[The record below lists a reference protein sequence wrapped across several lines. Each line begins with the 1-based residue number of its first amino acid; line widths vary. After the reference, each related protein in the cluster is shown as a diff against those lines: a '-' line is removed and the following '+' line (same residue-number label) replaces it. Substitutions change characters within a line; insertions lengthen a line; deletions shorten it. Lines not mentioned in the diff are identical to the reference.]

1 MLRSHERRGVLAIM
15 GATLGMASGF
25 GLLILSS
32 VFTGPLVAE
41 FGWTRT
47 EVSSGYV
54 LAALGM
60 ATGGMVWGR
69 VSDRTDPRLLLA
81 MGGMCQV
88 LPLAWLAS
96 ASDIWQFFGAH
107 LVIGFFGFGAVYAPY
122 VAVAGDWFPA
132 RRGVVMGIVTAGGAV
147 GQGTL
152 PYAAETLI
160 SHMGWRQ
167 SYLVLTVAMA
177 AVQLLVYLTARR
189 STQAK
194 QTHAGGME
202 VGSLFTPR
210 LMLLG
215 AAAFFCCACMG
226 MPLFHLAGF
235 VSLICGSS
243 KLGATSLLVA
253 MSSGAIGRISFG
265 YLADRIGNYRTY
277 RVAAAGQAASLVF
290 FPAMTEIESLIV
302 LSAVFG
308 FAFSGNMT
316 CMLLCIRQEVHPSR
330 AGTATGGI
338 LFVAWAGMAAGG
350 YLGGAVF
357 DATRSFSSAFEIAAA
372 CGLAAF
378 ACLTVLDLRRSSTG
392 GHASA
397 PAPSGGAKSLT
408 APSTTEGK
416 LSHLTR

>member
-1 MLRSHERRGVLAIM
+1 MLDSHERRGALAIM

-32 VFTGPLVAE
+32 VFMGPLTAA

-47 EVSSGYV
+47 EVSAGYV

-69 VSDRTDPRLLLA
+69 VSDRADPRLLLA
-81 MGGMCQV
+81 MGGICQV
-88 LPLAWLAS
+88 LPLALLA
-96 ASDIWQFFGAH
+96 AAQNIWMFFAAH
-107 LVIGFFGFGAVYAPY
+107 LMLGFFGFGAVYAPY

-152 PYAAETLI
+152 PYAADALI
-160 SHMGWRQ
+160 AQLGWRQ
-167 SYLVLTVAMA
+167 AYLVLAVAI
-177 AVQLLVYLTARR
+177 AVVQAVIYLTARR
-189 STQAK
+189 RTQMR
-194 QTHAGGME
+194 HIPAGETAG
-202 VGSLFTPR
+202 GSLFTPR
-210 LMLLG
+210 LVLLG

-235 VSLICGSS
+235 VSMICGSS

-253 MSSGAIGRISFG
+253 MASGAVGRIAFG
-265 YLADRIGNYRTY
+265 LLADRIGNYRTY
-277 RVAAAGQAASLVF
+277 RVAAFSQAACLVF
-290 FPAMTEIESLIV
+290 FPALTGVPSLMA

-316 CMLLCIRQEVHPSR
+316 CMLLCIRQEVTPSR
-330 AGTATGGI
+330 AGAATGGI

-350 YLGGAVF
+350 YLGGALF
-357 DATRSFSSAFEIAAA
+357 DATQSFASAFEIAAA

-378 ACLTVLDLRRSSTG
+378 ALLTVLDLGRGSPR
-392 GHASA
+392 GHAVT
-397 PAPSGGAKSLT
+397 PVLNPN
-408 APSTTEGK
+408 
-416 LSHLTR
+416 

>member
-1 MLRSHERRGVLAIM
+1 MLASHERRGVLAIM

-32 VFTGPLVAE
+32 VFMGPLVAE

-47 EVSSGYV
+47 DVSSGYV

-81 MGGMCQV
+81 MGGICQV
-88 LPLAWLAS
+88 LPLAILA
-96 ASDIWQFFGAH
+96 AAQNIWMFFGAH
-107 LVIGFFGFGAVYAPY
+107 LVLGFFGFGAVYAPY

-152 PYAAETLI
+152 PYAAEALI
-160 SHMGWRQ
+160 SHVGWRQ
-167 SYLVLTVAMA
+167 AYLVLAVAMA
-177 AVQLLVYLTARR
+177 AVQILIYLTARR
-189 STQAK
+189 RMQANPLA
-194 QTHAGGME
+194 AGGTGG
-202 VGSLFTPR
+202 GSLFTPR
-210 LMLLG
+210 LILLG

-235 VSLICGSS
+235 VSMICGSS

-253 MSSGAIGRISFG
+253 MSSGAIGRIAFG
-265 YLADRIGNYRTY
+265 SLADRIGNYRTY
-277 RVAAAGQAASLVF
+277 RIAAASQAASLVL
-290 FPAMTEIESLIV
+290 FPALTDIQSLIV

-316 CMLLCIRQEVHPSR
+316 CMLLCIRQEVPQSR
-330 AGTATGGI
+330 AGAATGGI

-357 DATRSFSSAFEIAAA
+357 DATQSFAFAFEIAAA

-378 ACLTVLDLRRSSTG
+378 ALLTVLDLSRGSPR
-392 GHASA
+392 GHAST
-397 PAPSGGAKSLT
+397 PV
-408 APSTTEGK
+408 PSTPV
-416 LSHLTR
+416 LNPN